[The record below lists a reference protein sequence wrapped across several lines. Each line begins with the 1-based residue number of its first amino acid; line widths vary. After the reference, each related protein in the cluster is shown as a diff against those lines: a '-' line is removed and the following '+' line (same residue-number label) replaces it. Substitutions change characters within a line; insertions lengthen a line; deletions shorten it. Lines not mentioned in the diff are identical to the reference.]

1 MTQHLKEAVDRGQ
14 REKEKRMKFEAFM
27 PDMILTELEDVVGR
41 ENVSTSE
48 SERRIYGVDYFWISR
63 MWSDRGQ
70 KPPVPDYIVRP
81 AATQEVSAILKIANY
96 YKIPVHTWGGG
107 SGSQGGALPM
117 AGGILLDMKRMNR
130 LTQID
135 EESRTITAQTG
146 MVFKVL
152 EDYANERGYSTQH
165 IPSCLTCGTVGGAL
179 AHRGIGIMSTK
190 YGKID
195 DMCIRMEVV
204 LPNGD
209 IIHTLPVPKHAA
221 GPDLNQIFIGS
232 EGTLG
237 IITEATFKLFE
248 QPECRKFRAF
258 LFPNMTAGLAAGR
271 DMMQK
276 VKPSILRLFDE
287 AETTSIIRDVVGV
300 EQKGA
305 FLNLAVEG
313 MEKIVDVEMDIIC
326 DICAKHGGRDM
337 GSEYGEKWYENR
349 ITFFYPG
356 HIMDIPQM
364 FGTMDTV
371 ADFAHIEK
379 IYWAMK
385 NAIESNFPNVRF
397 IAHCSHWYEWGTM
410 IYDRFI
416 CDNPPQ
422 DPEEAIRLHNQ
433 IWNTGVR
440 AAMENGGVIND
451 HHGIGLKLSRLM
463 KEQYGPAM
471 QVMEALKKGL
481 DPNGI
486 MNPYKLGL

>member
-1 MTQHLKEAVDRGQ
+1 MERK
-14 REKEKRMKFEAFM
+14 AFM
-27 PDMILTELEDVVGR
+27 CDMIRSELEDVVGV
-41 ENVSTSE
+41 ENVSTRTSD
-48 SERRIYGVDYFWISR
+48 RMVYGVDYFWVGR
-63 MWSDRGQ
+63 MWADRGET
-70 KPPVPDYIVRP
+70 PPMPDWIVSP
-81 AATQEVSAILKIANY
+81 DSSESVSKILKIANY
-96 YKIPVHTWGGG
+96 YKIPVNIWGGG

-117 AGGILLDMKRMNR
+117 AGGIMMDMKRMNR
-130 LTQID
+130 LIEID
-135 EESRTITAQTG
+135 EVSRTITAEAG
-146 MVFKVL
+146 MIFQQL
-152 EDYANERGYSTQH
+152 EWYANEKGYSCQH
-165 IPSCLTCGTVGGAL
+165 IPSCLTCGTIGGAL
-179 AHRGIGIMSTK
+179 GHRGIGIMSTK

-195 DMCIRMEVV
+195 DQCISMEIV

-237 IITEATFKLFE
+237 VITKATFKLFE

-258 LFPNMTAGLAAGR
+258 LFPDMHSGLMAGR
-271 DMMQK
+271 DIMQK
-276 VKPSILRLFDE
+276 VKPSILRFFDD
-287 AETTSIIRDVVGV
+287 AETTSIIKKILGF
-300 EQKGA
+300 EKKGC
-305 FLNLAVEG
+305 FMNLAVEG
-313 MEKIVDVEMDIIC
+313 IERIVDIEMEIIC
-326 DICAKHGGRDM
+326 DICTKWSAQDLGAD
-337 GSEYGEKWYENR
+337 YGEKWYENR

-371 ADFAHIEK
+371 ATFDNIEE

-385 NAIESNFPNVRF
+385 HAIEDNFPGVRF

-416 CDNPPQ
+416 MDHPPQ
-422 DPEEAIRLHNQ
+422 DPQEAIRLHNQ
-433 IWNTGVR
+433 IWNAGVR
-440 AAMENGGVIND
+440 AAMAHGGVIND
-451 HHGIGLKLSRLM
+451 HHGIGLKLGRLM

-471 QVMEALKKGL
+471 QVLEGLKKSL

>member
-1 MTQHLKEAVDRGQ
+1 M
-14 REKEKRMKFEAFM
+14 EKRAFM
-27 PDMILTELEDVVGR
+27 FNMILGELEDIVGQ
-41 ENVSTSE
+41 ENVSTRE
-48 SERRIYGVDYFWISR
+48 ADKLTYGVDYFWISR
-63 MWSDRGQ
+63 MWADRGET
-70 KPPVPDYIVRP
+70 PPAADFVVRP
-81 AATQEVSAILKIANY
+81 GSAQEVSAILKVANY
-96 YKIPVHTWGGG
+96 YKLPVHTWGGG

-117 AGGILLDMKRMNR
+117 AGGIILDTKRMNK
-130 LTQID
+130 LIEID
-135 EESRTITAQTG
+135 LESRTITAETG
-146 MVFKVL
+146 MIFQQL
-152 EDYANERGYSTQH
+152 EWYANEKGFSCMH
-165 IPSCLTCGTVGGAL
+165 IPSCLTCGTIGGAL
-179 AHRGIGIMSTK
+179 GHRGIGILSTK

-195 DMCIRMEVV
+195 DMCVSMEVV

-209 IIHTLPVPKHAA
+209 VINTLPVPKHAA

-237 IITEATFKLFE
+237 VITKATFKLFE
-248 QPECRKFRAF
+248 QPECRKHRAF
-258 LFPNMTAGLAAGR
+258 LFPDMTSGFAAGR
-271 DMMQK
+271 DIMQK
-276 VKPSILRLFDE
+276 VKPSIMRFFDE
-287 AETTSIIRDVVGV
+287 AETVSIIKKILGF
-300 EQKGA
+300 EKKGC
-305 FLNLAVEG
+305 FMNVTCEG
-313 MEKIVDVEMDIIC
+313 IERIVDVEMDIVVEIC
-326 DICAKHGGRDM
+326 KKYGAQDL

-371 ADFAHIEK
+371 ARFKDVEK

-385 NAIESNFPNVRF
+385 NAIETNFPDVRF

-416 CDNPPQ
+416 LDNPPA
-422 DPEEAIRLHNQ
+422 DPDEAIRLHNR

-471 QVMEALKKGL
+471 QVMEALKKQL

>member
-1 MTQHLKEAVDRGQ
+1 MEHK
-14 REKEKRMKFEAFM
+14 AFM
-27 PDMILTELEDVVGR
+27 YDMIRTELEDIVGI
-41 ENVSTSE
+41 ENVSIREADKIT
-48 SERRIYGVDYFWISR
+48 YGVDYFWIPR
-63 MWSDRGQ
+63 MWADRGE
-70 KPPVPDYIVRP
+70 KPPFADYIVWP
-81 AATQEVSAILKIANY
+81 DTAEQISKIIKIANY

-117 AGGILLDMKRMNR
+117 AGGILLDTKRMNR
-130 LTQID
+130 LIEID
-135 EESRTITAQTG
+135 EESHTITAETG
-146 MVFKVL
+146 MIFQQL
-152 EDYANERGYSTQH
+152 EWYANERGYSCMH
-165 IPSCLTCGTVGGAL
+165 IPSCLTCGTIGGAL

-195 DMCIRMEVV
+195 DQCISMEVV
-204 LPNGD
+204 LPNGE
-209 IIHTLPVPKHAA
+209 IINTLPVPKHAA

-237 IITEATFKLFE
+237 IMTKATFKLF
-248 QPECRKFRAF
+248 QLPESRQFRAF
-258 LFPNMTAGLAAGR
+258 LFPDITSGLAAGR
-271 DMMQK
+271 DILQK

-287 AETTSIIRDVVGV
+287 AETTSIIKNVLGF
-300 EQKGA
+300 EQKGC
-305 FLNLAVEG
+305 FMNLAVEG
-313 MEKIVDVEMDIIC
+313 IKKIVDIEMEIIC
-326 DICAKHGGRDM
+326 DICAKYDANDL
-337 GSEYGEKWYENR
+337 GSEYGEKWYRNR
-349 ITFFYPG
+349 VTFFYPG
-356 HIMDIPQM
+356 NIMDIPQM

-371 ADFAHIEK
+371 ATYKNVEK

-385 NAIESNFPNVRF
+385 HAVEDNFPGVRY

-416 CDNPPQ
+416 MDHPPE

-433 IWNTGVR
+433 IWNAGVR
-440 AAMENGGVIND
+440 AAIKNGGVIND

-471 QVMEALKKGL
+471 QVMEGLKRSL

>member
-1 MTQHLKEAVDRGQ
+1 MELK
-14 REKEKRMKFEAFM
+14 AFM
-27 PDMILTELEDVVGR
+27 VNMVQSELEDAVGT
-41 ENVSTSE
+41 ENVSIGEAEKLT
-48 SERRIYGVDYFWISR
+48 YGVDYFWIAR
-63 MWSDRGQ
+63 MWADKGKR
-70 KPPVPDYIVRP
+70 PPEPDFIVRP
-81 AATQEVSAILKIANY
+81 RNAKEISRVLKIANY

-107 SGSQGGALPM
+107 SGSQGSALPM
-117 AGGILLDMKRMNR
+117 AGGIILDTKLMNR
-130 LTQID
+130 LLD
-135 EESRTITAQTG
+135 FNEESRTITCETG
-146 MVFKVL
+146 MIFQTL
-152 EDYANERGYSTQH
+152 EWNANERGYSVMH

-195 DMCIRMEVV
+195 DQCLSLEVV

-209 IIHTLPVPKHAA
+209 IINSLPVPKHAA

-237 IITEATFKLFE
+237 VITKATFKLFE
-248 QPECRKFRAF
+248 QPECRKFCSF
-258 LFPNMTAGLAAGR
+258 LFKDISTGLAACR
-271 DMMQK
+271 DIVQK
-276 VKPSILRLFDE
+276 IKPSILRLFDE
-287 AETTSIIRDVVGV
+287 AETVSIIKKIIGF
-300 EQKGA
+300 EKAGA
-305 FLNLAVEG
+305 FMNLAIEG
-313 MEKIVDVEMDIIC
+313 MAEMVDIEERIIM
-326 DICAKHGGRDM
+326 DICAKYGAEDM
-337 GSEYGEKWYENR
+337 GSEYGEKWYKNR

-356 HIMDIPQM
+356 HIMNNPQM

-371 ADFAHIEK
+371 ATFDNVEK

-385 NAIESNFPNVRF
+385 HAVEQFDGVRF
-397 IAHCSHWYEWGTM
+397 IAHCSHWYDWGTM

-416 CDNPPQ
+416 MDEPPD
-422 DPEEAIRLHNQ
+422 DPEEAIRLHNR
-433 IWNTGVR
+433 IWNAGVR

-471 QVMEALKKGL
+471 QVFEGLKKSL

>member
-1 MTQHLKEAVDRGQ
+1 ME
-14 REKEKRMKFEAFM
+14 MKAFM
-27 PDMILTELEDVVGR
+27 ADMVRFELEDIVGR
-41 ENVSTSE
+41 ENVSTQS
-48 SERRIYGVDYFWISR
+48 SDTSTYGVDYFWISR
-63 MWSDRGQ
+63 MWADRGQ
-70 KPPVPDYIVRP
+70 QPPRADFVVCPGS
-81 AATQEVSAILKIANY
+81 AEEVSGVLKIANY

-117 AGGILLDMKRMNR
+117 AGGMILDIKRMNR
-130 LTQID
+130 LIEID
-135 EESRTITAQTG
+135 EQSMTITCETG
-146 MVFKVL
+146 MVFQTL
-152 EDYANERGYSTQH
+152 EWYANERGYSLMH
-165 IPSCLTCGTVGGAL
+165 YPSCLTCGTVGGAL
-179 AHRGIGIMSTK
+179 AHRGIGILSTK

-195 DMCIRMEVV
+195 DMCVNMEIV

-209 IIHTLPVPKHAA
+209 IINTLPVPKHAA

-237 IITEATFKLFE
+237 VMSKATFKMFE
-248 QPECRKFRAF
+248 MPETRKFRAF
-258 LFPNMTAGLAAGR
+258 LFKDMTSGFAAGR
-271 DMMQK
+271 DIMQK

-287 AETTSIIRDVVGV
+287 AETVSIIKKIIGV
-300 EQKGA
+300 DKKGA
-305 FLNLAVEG
+305 FMNLAVEG
-313 MEKIVDVEMDIIC
+313 IERIVDIEMEIIC
-326 DICAKHGGRDM
+326 GICAKYGAEDL
-337 GSEYGEKWYENR
+337 GSEYGEKWYDNR

-356 HIMDIPQM
+356 NIMDIPQM

-371 ADFAHIEK
+371 AKFSDIEK

-385 NAIESNFPNVRF
+385 NAIESNFPGVKF

-416 CDNPPQ
+416 LDNPPS
-422 DPEEAIRLHNQ
+422 DPQEAIRLHNR
-433 IWNTGVR
+433 IWNAGVR

-463 KEQYGPAM
+463 KEQYGPAI
-471 QVMEALKKGL
+471 QVLEGLKKSL

>member
-1 MTQHLKEAVDRGQ
+1 MEFRG
-14 REKEKRMKFEAFM
+14 FM
-27 PDMILTELEDVVGR
+27 RDMILTELEDAVGV
-41 ENVSTSE
+41 ENVSSGMGDKLA
-48 SERRIYGVDYFWISR
+48 YGTDYFWLSR
-63 MWSDRGQ
+63 MIVDKGGE
-70 KPPVPDYIVRP
+70 PALPDYVVRP
-81 AATQEVSAILKIANY
+81 GSAEEVSKVLKIANY
-96 YKIPVHTWGGG
+96 YKIPVQTWGGG

-117 AGGILLDMKRMNR
+117 AGGILLDVKRMNR
-130 LTQID
+130 LLDINL
-135 EESRTITAQTG
+135 EAGTITCETG
-146 MVFKVL
+146 MIFQTL
-152 EDYANERGYSTQH
+152 EWYANEKGYSVMH
-165 IPSCLTCGTVGGAL
+165 LPSCLTCCTVGGAL
-179 AHRGIGIMSTK
+179 AHNGIGILSTK

-195 DMCIRMEVV
+195 DQVLSLEVV

-209 IIHTLPVPKHAA
+209 IINTLPVPKHAA

-237 IITEATFKLFE
+237 VITKASFKLFE
-248 QPECRKFRAF
+248 EPECRRHRAF
-258 LFPNMTAGLAAGR
+258 LFPDMTSGFAAGR
-271 DMMQK
+271 DIMQK
-276 VKPSILRLFDE
+276 VKPSIMRFFDE
-287 AETTSIIRDVVGV
+287 AETVSIIKKILGF
-300 EQKGA
+300 EKKGC
-305 FLNLAVEG
+305 FMNVTCEG
-313 MEKIVDVEMDIIC
+313 LERIVDIEMEIVTELCTKYGAQDL
-326 DICAKHGGRDM
+326 

-371 ADFAHIEK
+371 ARFKDVEK

-385 NAIESNFPNVRF
+385 NAIESNFPDVRF

-416 CDNPPQ
+416 MDKPPA
-422 DPEEAIRLHNQ
+422 DPDEAIRLHNR
-433 IWNTGVR
+433 IWNAGVR

-471 QVMEALKKGL
+471 QVTEGLKKAL

-486 MNPYKLGL
+486 LNPYKLGL